1 MLNSS
6 SQKIND
12 DSAEA
17 KTLKN
22 KIETK
27 INDLKSFDLS
37 TLSADQL
44 NNYINA
50 LQLLINQ
57 ANNFI
62 NKNNFENINHNKM
75 ENESVTPKIDKLPP
89 KPINKPSIPFDPSE
103 YTNFS

>member
-1 MLNSS
+1 MLAKCNNETNEPIKIENTANNELIAKVNSLFKLLNSS

-37 TLSADQL
+37 ISKRRSIKQL
-44 NNYINA
+44 Y
-50 LQLLINQ
+50 
-57 ANNFI
+57 
-62 NKNNFENINHNKM
+62 
-75 ENESVTPKIDKLPP
+75 
-89 KPINKPSIPFDPSE
+89 
-103 YTNFS
+103 